1 MNSISSPT
9 ELVFMYTLTLYHKI
23 LLFQRKRTKKE
34 LWGEGDWELPQ
45 NLKGVKKAFGV
56 QYTWGSF
63 TKKYIE
69 KPLKNIC

>member
-9 ELVFMYTLTLYHKI
+9 ELVFMYTLTLYHKM

-45 NLKGVKKAFGV
+45 NSKGVKESLSQTLFL
-56 QYTWGSF
+56 
-63 TKKYIE
+63 
-69 KPLKNIC
+69 PLSNITPGGI

>member
-1 MNSISSPT
+1 
-9 ELVFMYTLTLYHKI
+9 MYTLTLYRKI

-56 QYTWGSF
+56 QYT
-63 TKKYIE
+63 
-69 KPLKNIC
+69 

>member
-9 ELVFMYTLTLYHKI
+9 ELVFMYTLTLYHKM

-45 NLKGVKKAFGV
+45 NLKGGERVIVSNAFFAPFKHS
-56 QYTWGSF
+56 TWGNL
-63 TKKYIE
+63 I
-69 KPLKNIC
+69 

>member
-9 ELVFMYTLTLYHKI
+9 ELVFMYTLTLYHKM

-45 NLKGVKKAFGV
+45 NLKGVKESLSQTLFL
-56 QYTWGSF
+56 
-63 TKKYIE
+63 
-69 KPLKNIC
+69 PLSNIAHGGI